1 MQDYTLEE
9 MGVIRWQDTPRG
21 RVPIYRD
28 GTPLSPQEYE
38 ALQAEHNQRA
48 GRKQARLEQA
58 AAAQAAEADAA
69 RRQKEAEF
77 RAGAGG
83 VPWTK
88 TEMAAGLSGAPRSDI
103 PLDAELTVRQSK
115 PTPVDISSVAP
126 DHGLT
131 RVDSGDIERDPKTG
145 KAKRGSAW
153 AVAAPRPQM
162 DFIDDENDEEGRAE
176 FERKA
181 NIYQDPNARRRK
193 DLERAGYQ
201 VVTKQRPDGSEVY
214 VYSTRDQDSPVDSER
229 RDMARRGVPFDGG
242 GETGRQMSEGMSGG
256 TEFQRRQRIQ
266 RMAGELGITPAEVR
280 AMLTEGGEVPR
291 GTVPGAD
298 QSGYNSFAAFDPVR
312 EKIATQRGKEKKARA
327 ESAQAAVVRNAQW
340 RQNLQEWFNNPTVTE
355 EQRQL
360 ASAILLRRGAT
371 PNDVDAAQAE
381 GFQRGLTAGARQNIN
396 VTDQAM
402 QQELMEQ
409 NRRKNDPAHAGISDI
424 NAGKPDSPS
433 AIVEIDRV
441 AAEMDNDLGG
451 FSWDSERALATR
463 LQQPPYNM
471 KKPEA
476 EAAANRAANKRRWA
490 WNQGKPPEATPAGG
504 GKPAPGGGRL
514 PDGTPNVPGAAFPL

>member
-1 MQDYTLEE
+1 MQEYTLEQ
-9 MGVIRWQDTPRG
+9 MGVISWRDTPRG

-38 ALQAEHNQRA
+38 SLQAEHNQRA
-48 GRKQARLEQA
+48 GRRQARLEQA

-69 RRQKEAEF
+69 RRQKQAEE
-77 RAGAGG
+77 RYGRGG

-88 TEMAAGLSGAPRSDI
+88 GEMEAGLSGAPRSNI
-103 PLDAELTVRQSK
+103 PLDAELTVTNSK
-115 PTPVDISSVAP
+115 PVPVDISSVAP

-131 RVDSGDIERDPKTG
+131 KVDSGDIERDPKTG
-145 KAKRGSAW
+145 KAKRGGAW
-153 AVAAPRPQM
+153 AVAAPRPIQ
-162 DFIDDENDEEGRAE
+162 DFIADENDEQGIAD
-176 FERKA
+176 FERNA
-181 NIYQDPNARRRK
+181 DAQQDPSARRRP

-201 VVTKQRPDGSEVY
+201 PVRKQRPDGSEVW
-214 VYSTRDQDSPVDSER
+214 VYSTRDQDSQVDSER
-229 RDMARRGVPFDGG
+229 RDMAWRGVN
-242 GETGRQMSEGMSGG
+242 GRQMSEGMSGG
-256 TEFQRRQRIQ
+256 TEFQREARIQ
-266 RMAGELGITPAEVR
+266 RMADKLGKTPAEIE
-280 AMLTEGGEVPR
+280 AMLAEGGEKAR
-291 GTVPGAD
+291 GDTPGA
-298 QSGYNSFAAFDPVR
+298 SEIGYNSFAAFKPVR
-312 EKIATQRGKEKKARA
+312 RAIATQRGAAKKARA

-381 GFQRGLTAGARQNIN
+381 GFQRGLAAGARQNIN

-409 NRRKNDPAHAGISDI
+409 NRRKNDPAHAGTADI
-424 NAGKPDSPS
+424 NAGKPDSPA
-433 AIVEIDRV
+433 AIVEIDRL
-441 AAEMDNDLGG
+441 AAEMDNDWGG

-476 EAAANRAANKRRWA
+476 EAAANRAANKRRWG
-490 WNQGKPPEATPAGG
+490 WNQGKPPEAAPAGG

-514 PDGTPNVPGAAFPL
+514 PDGTPDVPGAAFPL